1 MDRIAALAAELRA
14 ARTGRQIQI
23 VRSRVD
29 NETAKAVA
37 AAGGFTP
44 LELASMKLARAF
56 AAPPNDR
63 RCFLDSEIFTPQEVE
78 GDHYS
83 PSTES

>member
-1 MDRIAALAAELRA
+1 MDPIHSLAAELRA

-56 AAPPNDR
+56 ATPPNDR
-63 RCFLDSEIFTPQEVE
+63 RCFLDSEIFSPEEVE
-78 GDHYS
+78 GDSYTQD
-83 PSTES
+83 TEL